1 MATSTIDFSDLGGK
15 VVQRASGTMDFSD
28 LGGKVVSN
36 SPAAQSQAEQGHQN
50 RMSLLAGLPGA
61 LPTVNMTPEDKQ
73 SWEQGKAAGAI
84 SVPVVAGATALGA
97 AVPGAAASGAL
108 LPLAQK
114 YGIKVLKSLG
124 SGAAWQAGRE
134 LYQDLKKVYEGE

>member
-36 SPAAQSQAEQGHQN
+36 TPAAQSQWEQGHQN

-61 LPTVNMTPEDKQ
+61 LPTVNMTEEDRE

-84 SVPVVAGATALGA
+84 SVPTVAGATAA
-97 AVPGAAASGAL
+97 PWSSGAVA
-108 LPLAQK
+108 LAPIAKK
-114 YGIKVLKSLG
+114 YGLKALEGMSLG
-124 SGAAWQAGRE
+124 
-134 LYQDLKKVYEGE
+134 

>member
-36 SPAAQSQAEQGHQN
+36 TPAAQSQSEQGHQN

-61 LPTVNMTPEDKQ
+61 LPTVNMTPEDKE
-73 SWEQGKAAGAI
+73 SWEEGKMAGSV
-84 SVPVVAGATALGA
+84 SVPLVAGATTLAGT
-97 AVPGAAASGAL
+97 PGMAAA
-108 LPLAQK
+108 LATVGKK
-114 YGIKVLKSLG
+114 YGIETLKTTAKG
-124 SGAAWQAGRE
+124 
-134 LYQDLKKVYEGE
+134 